1 MSKASELRA
10 LIKRGGMTIAP
21 GAYDCITATAIAQAG
36 FECVYMT
43 GAGTAAAHG
52 YPDYGLLT
60 MSEMV
65 NNAAKIAASV
75 DLPVIA
81 DADTGY
87 GNELNVVRTV
97 REYARQGVAAIHI
110 EDQVFPKKCGHL
122 DNKEVIAADDY
133 IAKIRAAADAR
144 GDSGFIIIART
155 DSRAVIG
162 FDEAIKRA
170 NAALAAGADVAF
182 VEAPQT
188 VEEVAAVPKQV
199 KGPCLLNV
207 VRRGKTPA
215 VELKAAEEMGYKIA
229 ILPTLLFRGVI
240 GCCEELLAEVKK
252 GNFPA
257 PPKDLS
263 PHEAFARF
271 GAAEWD
277 SLRERYREG
286 TAPKVKVAK
295 AG

>member
-1 MSKASELRA
+1 MSKASELKA
-10 LIKRGGMTIAP
+10 LIKRDGMTIAP
-21 GAYDCITATAIAQAG
+21 GAFDGITAKVIASAG
-36 FECVYMT
+36 SDAVYMT

-60 MSEMV
+60 MTEMV
-65 NNAAKIAASV
+65 INAGKIAATAN
-75 DLPVIA
+75 LPVIA

-87 GNELNVVRTV
+87 GNELNAVRTV
-97 REYARQGVAAIHI
+97 HEYMRQGVAAIHI

-122 DNKEVIAADDY
+122 DNKEVIAAEDY

-144 GDSGFIIIART
+144 GDSDFVIIART

-188 VEEVAAVPKQV
+188 MEEIAAVPKQV

-207 VRRGKTPA
+207 VRRGKTPTI
-215 VELKAAEEMGYKIA
+215 ELKDADAMGYKLA

-240 GCCEELLAEVKK
+240 GCCEELLDEVKK
-252 GNFPA
+252 GHFPA

-263 PHEAFARF
+263 PHEAFQRF
-271 GAAEWD
+271 GSDEWD
-277 SLRERYREG
+277 ELRVRYRDG
-286 TAPKVKVAK
+286 AQASAKAKVA
-295 AG
+295 

>member
-10 LIKRGGMTIAP
+10 MIKRGGMTIAP

-36 FECVYMT
+36 FDAVYMT

-65 NNAAKIAASV
+65 GNAAKIAGCV

-122 DNKEVIAADDY
+122 DNKEVIPADDY
-133 IAKIRAAADAR
+133 VAKIRAAVDAR
-144 GDSGFIIIART
+144 GNSDFIIIART

-162 FDEAIKRA
+162 FDEAVKRA

-215 VELKAAEEMGYKIA
+215 VELKDAEAMGYKVA

-252 GNFPA
+252 GHFPA

-263 PHEAFARF
+263 PHEAFRRF
-271 GAAEWD
+271 GSDEWD
-277 SLRERYREG
+277 DLRVRYRDG
-286 TAPKVKVAK
+286 AKASDKVKVA
-295 AG
+295 

>member
-10 LIKRGGMTIAP
+10 MIKRGGMTIAP

-36 FECVYMT
+36 FDAVYMT

-65 NNAAKIAASV
+65 GNAAKIAGCV

-122 DNKEVIAADDY
+122 DNKEVIPADDY
-133 IAKIRAAADAR
+133 VAKIRAAVDAR
-144 GDSGFIIIART
+144 GNSDFIIIART

-162 FDEAIKRA
+162 FDEAVKRA

-215 VELKAAEEMGYKIA
+215 VELKDAEAMGYKVA

-252 GNFPA
+252 GHFPA

-263 PHEAFARF
+263 PHEAFRRF
-271 GAAEWD
+271 GSDEWD
-277 SLRERYREG
+277 DLRVRYRDG
-286 TAPKVKVAK
+286 AKASGKVKVA
-295 AG
+295 